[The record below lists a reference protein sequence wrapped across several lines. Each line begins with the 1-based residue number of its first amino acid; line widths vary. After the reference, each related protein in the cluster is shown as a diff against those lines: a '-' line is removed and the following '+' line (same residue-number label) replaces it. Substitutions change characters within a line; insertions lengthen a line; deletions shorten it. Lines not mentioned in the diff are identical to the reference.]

1 MRCRKTTPEKTKYE
15 ITIRAEVVEDA
26 EESYTIM
33 AASLAE
39 ATKKAVENFEAEY
52 NRVGGNI
59 EIEAAEW

>member
-1 MRCRKTTPEKTKYE
+1 MSVKKAGAEKRKFE

-33 AASLAE
+33 AVSLAE

-52 NRVGGNI
+52 NRAGGNI
-59 EIEAAEW
+59 EIEAAEC